1 MRSLL
6 HTAAILLLVPAIAA
20 GQGRETGVVANGQ
33 IYLPN
38 GRPVTR
44 EIRFQLHSENFR
56 RPPTYYYTDARGRFQ
71 ITVETNVFYIITV
84 ETDDENWATTQ
95 TRFFPSGQNPRVD
108 IFLEPFRREVPAS
121 KDAAVSLS
129 ALKQN
134 VPAGARKEF
143 EAGVKS
149 MKKGEHEKA
158 GRQLQRAI
166 ELFPEFVDA
175 HNELAA
181 VWMKENRVAEAEQ
194 LLRRAVEIDPDAVRP
209 LLNLALCL
217 LRQERYADAEP
228 FLERATRLEPR
239 QATAHML
246 FGIALFNVWKEND
259 AERILTHAYE
269 LGGSQVAQAQY
280 YLAKIYLRRND
291 SARAAKALERYLED
305 VPNDP
310 NAAQLR
316 QMLERLRSQ
325 PQNPN

>member
-1 MRSLL
+1 MRRVFPLL
-6 HTAAILLLVPAIAA
+6 VVFLLLPMVAA
-20 GQGRETGVVANGQ
+20 GQAQPGSVVANGQ

-44 EIRFQLHSENFR
+44 EIRFQLRSDSFR
-56 RPPTYYYTDARGRFQ
+56 RPPEYHYTDARGRFEISVQ
-71 ITVETNVFYIITV
+71 PGVFYVITVDS
-84 ETDDENWATTQ
+84 DDENWGPTQ
-95 TRFFPSGQNPRVD
+95 INFLPSGQSPRVD
-108 IFLEPFRREVPAS
+108 VFLEPYRREVPVS

-134 VPAGARKEF
+134 VPAAARKEF
-143 EAGVKS
+143 DAGVKS
-149 MKKGEHEKA
+149 MKKGEREKA
-158 GRQLQRAI
+158 GRQLQHAI

-181 VWMKENRVAEAEQ
+181 VRMKENRVAEAEQ

-239 QATAHML
+239 QPTAHML
-246 FGIALFNVWKEND
+246 FGIALFNVGKEND

-310 NAAQLR
+310 NAAQLQ
-316 QMLERLRSQ
+316 QMLARLRSQ